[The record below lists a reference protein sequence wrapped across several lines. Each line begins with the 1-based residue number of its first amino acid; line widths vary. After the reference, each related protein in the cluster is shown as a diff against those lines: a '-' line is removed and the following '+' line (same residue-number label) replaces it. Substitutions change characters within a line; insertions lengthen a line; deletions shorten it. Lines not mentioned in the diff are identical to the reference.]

1 MAVPSYFAPSLEE
14 ERAAVAASF
23 RVRFPTKAHDRDSF
37 FGKQSRTLA
46 MSLLGF
52 MRRLVA
58 AARDQVPGYDNSTAG
73 AAAWG
78 SAAGIPSNNPANR
91 YGPNIAKPASGG
103 VATATGSPG
112 SPIADGTLL
121 VDGTGQTTFATSGA
135 VTVGAGGTISV
146 AIIAV
151 TPGTAGNVE
160 AGGVL
165 QFVTAPAG
173 VAPQVQLTT
182 GLGGGLEDEAR
193 TSVIERTLTNL
204 RRPKRGGSAADFR
217 RWCENYLT
225 PQGIPGGLVARCC
238 EYPLRGG
245 VGTTHSVI
253 IGGGNEKER
262 LLSAQVAADVAAYV
276 ESVRPVTSK
285 HLVLLPDMSRP
296 GLSVITSV
304 QPNPARKY
312 QFDTAPFFLNVA
324 SVTDA
329 THIVVDQNIATAISP
344 PGLVQLRQ
352 AIDAGRK
359 PRMQIQSQNQVLPI
373 IVRAVAYTNAAN
385 STITLEAAP
394 SAPLVA
400 LDRVRAGSDVVLPIA
415 IALRAFVNSLLPS
428 RQSGYADAFDG
439 WSDTLGVGAIEGIAM
454 GTTDPNDPKAKL
466 IINIR
471 GTTINGA
478 SADVFAR
485 DVIVPPTGTPELL
498 YLANGGIVILPLT

>member
-193 TSVIERTLTNL
+193 TSVI
-204 RRPKRGGSAADFR
+204 
-217 RWCENYLT
+217 
-225 PQGIPGGLVARCC
+225 
-238 EYPLRGG
+238 
-245 VGTTHSVI
+245 
-253 IGGGNEKER
+253 
-262 LLSAQVAADVAAYV
+262 
-276 ESVRPVTSK
+276 
-285 HLVLLPDMSRP
+285 
-296 GLSVITSV
+296 
-304 QPNPARKY
+304 
-312 QFDTAPFFLNVA
+312 
-324 SVTDA
+324 
-329 THIVVDQNIATAISP
+329 
-344 PGLVQLRQ
+344 
-352 AIDAGRK
+352 
-359 PRMQIQSQNQVLPI
+359 
-373 IVRAVAYTNAAN
+373 
-385 STITLEAAP
+385 
-394 SAPLVA
+394 
-400 LDRVRAGSDVVLPIA
+400 
-415 IALRAFVNSLLPS
+415 
-428 RQSGYADAFDG
+428 
-439 WSDTLGVGAIEGIAM
+439 
-454 GTTDPNDPKAKL
+454 
-466 IINIR
+466 
-471 GTTINGA
+471 
-478 SADVFAR
+478 
-485 DVIVPPTGTPELL
+485 
-498 YLANGGIVILPLT
+498 

>member
-1 MAVPSYFAPSLEE
+1 MAVPSYFAPTLDE

-23 RVRFPTKAHDRDSF
+23 QVRFTTKAHDRDSF
-37 FGKQSRTLA
+37 FGKQSRAVA

-58 AARDQVPGYDNSTAG
+58 AARDQVPGYDNSTTG
-73 AAAWG
+73 AARWG
-78 SAAGIPSNNPANR
+78 SAAGIPSNNPAAR
-91 YGPNIAKPASGG
+91 YGPNVAKPASGG
-103 VATATGSPG
+103 VGTATGSPG

-121 VDGTGQTTFATSGA
+121 TDGTGQTTFATSGA
-135 VTVGAGGTISV
+135 VTVRADGTVPV

-151 TPGTAGNVE
+151 TPGTAGNVDD
-160 AGGVL
+160 GGVL
-165 QFVTAPAG
+165 QFTTPPAG
-173 VAPQVQLTT
+173 VAPQVRLTT
-182 GLGGGLEDEAR
+182 GLGGGLADEER

-276 ESVRPVTSK
+276 ESVRPVTSR
-285 HLVLLPDMSRP
+285 HSVLLPDMSRP
-296 GLSVITSV
+296 GLAVVLSV

-312 QFDTAPFFLNVA
+312 QFDTGAFFLNVA

-385 STITLEAAP
+385 STVTLEAAP
-394 SAPLVA
+394 SAPIVA
-400 LDRVRAGSDVVLPIA
+400 LDKVRAGSDVVLPIA
-415 IALRAFVNSLLPS
+415 TALRAFVNSLLPS

-439 WSDTLGVGAIEGIAM
+439 WSDTLGIGAIEGIAM
-454 GTTDPNDPKAKL
+454 GTTDPNDSKAKL
-466 IINIR
+466 IINVS

-478 SADVFAR
+478 ASDVISR
-485 DVIVPPTGTPELL
+485 DVLMPPTGTPELL
-498 YLANGGIVILPLT
+498 YLANGGIVILPMS